1 MMERAEYRRGR
12 LVWFL
17 TALTLIFLVAPL
29 VVLLMQSFTAESYLA
44 FPPASY
50 GMRWYRH
57 IFSDNEWQRAILLSL
72 AIAATVTPL
81 SLGFGT
87 AAALALDRGP
97 LRGRRAFYTVLISPM
112 ILPGV
117 VLGLGIL
124 RVFLWLDLTDR
135 FIGFALAH
143 LTITVPYAVITVGA
157 SLASF
162 DRSAEEAAR
171 SLGASPWRAVW
182 HVTLPM
188 IRPGLVG
195 GGIFA
200 FITSFDEFIIT
211 YFLATYHLTLP
222 IQIFNSLSYQLD
234 PSIAAVSGLTIMITA
249 LLTTVLVFRGQVAS
263 GGRVLR

>member
-1 MMERAEYRRGR
+1 MTERVEYRRGR
-12 LVWFL
+12 TVSLL
-17 TALTLIFLVAPL
+17 TALALIFLVAPL
-29 VVLLMQSFTAESYLA
+29 IIVVVQSFTAESYLV

-50 GMRWYRH
+50 GVRWYRH
-57 IFSDNEWQRAILLSL
+57 IFRDNAWQQAILLSL

-81 SLGFGT
+81 SLGLGT

-97 LRGRRAFYTVLISPM
+97 LKGHRAIYTILISPM

-117 VLGLGIL
+117 VLGLGLL
-124 RVFLWLDLTDR
+124 RVFLWLNLADR
-135 FIGFALAH
+135 FLGFTLAH
-143 LTITVPYAVITVGA
+143 LTITIPYVVITVGA
-157 SLASF
+157 SLANF
-162 DRSAEEAAR
+162 DRSTEEAAR
-171 SLGASPWRAVW
+171 SLGASPWRAIW

-188 IRPGLVG
+188 IRPGLIG

-211 YFLATYHLTLP
+211 YFLATYYVTLP

-249 LLTTVLVFRGQVAS
+249 LLTTVLVFRGEVAS